1 MSDVPAPRPRPRLL
15 VAYAV
20 LTVSLFITFAAAAYV
35 ALTSMA
41 KDRARF
47 ENAVERTQLSIQR
60 RLETYENLLVSGAAL
75 FTSRS
80 TTRPNFEHFVKQI
93 DVARRYPGIQGI
105 GVAPRIGP
113 DRFEYLRKRMRDEG
127 VSDFRIFPL
136 DPPRAEYFP
145 VIYLEPLDERNK
157 PAIGYD
163 MFSEPTR
170 RAAMEQA
177 RDTGQPT
184 ATAILTLITETAQD
198 RQRGFL
204 IYVPVYFAPDV
215 PVTVAER
222 RRLLGGFIYA
232 PFRGDDLLQGILGQ
246 ERFTS
251 GIAYDVYDGERPRPE
266 TLLHRS
272 RAPTTTTQAAAA
284 DAAEKPQFQKTT
296 TLDVPGRKW
305 TIVYRS

>member
-1 MSDVPAPRPRPRLL
+1 MSDAAPPRPRLL
-15 VAYAV
+15 IAYAV
-20 LTVSLFITFAAAAYV
+20 LAVSLFITFAAAAYV

-127 VSDFRIFPL
+127 VPDFKIFPL

-145 VIYLEPLDERNK
+145 VIYIEPQDERNLR
-157 PAIGYD
+157 AIGYD
-163 MFSEPTR
+163 MFSDPTR
-170 RAAMEQA
+170 RAAMELA
-177 RDTGQPT
+177 RDTGRAST
-184 ATAILTLITETAQD
+184 TAILTLVTETDQN

-204 IYVPVYFAPDV
+204 IYVPVYFSPTV
-215 PVTVAER
+215 PTSVEER
-222 RRLLGGFIYA
+222 RKLLGG
-232 PFRGDDLLQGILGQ
+232 
-246 ERFTS
+246 
-251 GIAYDVYDGERPRPE
+251 
-266 TLLHRS
+266 
-272 RAPTTTTQAAAA
+272 
-284 DAAEKPQFQKTT
+284 
-296 TLDVPGRKW
+296 
-305 TIVYRS
+305 